1 MNFLRKPFTYS
12 FFRAAFAIVLINV
25 AVHFGLGFLG
35 FNKNFFALNVVGF
48 VYNHYLWQVFTY
60 MFVHGDLSHLFFNM
74 LALLIFGT
82 AIEKAI
88 GSKEFLL
95 MYFVIG
101 VCSGLFS
108 LGVYYGFGRFLM
120 ANQIQPWTFYISLIG
135 ASGAIYATRTAM
147 YLKKF
152 GHSVSLIVTSP
163 GRDVVK
169 FEGQESLY
177 GFADKV
183 YDVDDFFAECASG
196 SADYAG
202 MAVVPCSM
210 GTLGRI
216 AAGTS
221 DNLLV
226 RTADVCLKE
235 RRSLVIVPR
244 EMPYNLIHIEN
255 MARVTRAGAV
265 VIPASPQFY
274 SKPASIEELVDTVV
288 AKVLKHLGAVSVED
302 CAEIV
307 KPWKGD
313 NGVDCGPES
322 ALGGPVC

>member
-1 MNFLRKPFTYS
+1 MSRY
-12 FFRAAFAIVLINV
+12 I
-25 AVHFGLGFLG
+25 
-35 FNKNFFALNVVGF
+35 
-48 VYNHYLWQVFTY
+48 
-60 MFVHGDLSHLFFNM
+60 
-74 LALLIFGT
+74 
-82 AIEKAI
+82 
-88 GSKEFLL
+88 
-95 MYFVIG
+95 
-101 VCSGLFS
+101 
-108 LGVYYGFGRFLM
+108 LGV
-120 ANQIQPWTFYISLIG
+120 TG
-135 ASGAIYATRTAM
+135 ASGAVYATRTAM
-147 YLKKF
+147 HLHRL
-152 GHSVSLIVTSP
+152 GHELTLVVTAP
-163 GRDVVK
+163 GREVVE
-169 FEGQESLY
+169 FEGQETLY

-183 YDVDDFFAECASG
+183 YDVEDFFAECASG

-235 RRSLVIVPR
+235 RRALVIVPR

-255 MARVTRAGAV
+255 MARVNRAGAV

-274 SKPASIEELVDTVV
+274 SKPASVEELVDTVV
-288 AKVLKHLGAVSVED
+288 AKVLKHLGAVSVER

-313 NGVDCGPES
+313 EPD
-322 ALGGPVC
+322 ALGGPLC